1 MPQYTLTSR
10 EGKVPLA
17 TLTLPASHA
26 AYGVGPSSLLSQ
38 ITSHAD
44 MHVKQLVAPVHL
56 NTRAP
61 YRSLCLGQA
70 PV

>member
-10 EGKVPLA
+10 EGMVPLA
-17 TLTLPASHA
+17 TPALPASHA
-26 AYGVGPSSLLSQ
+26 AYGVGPSSLSSW
-38 ITSHAD
+38 IISHAD
-44 MHVKQLVAPVHL
+44 THVKLSVALVHL
-56 NTRAP
+56 KNRAP

>member
-10 EGKVPLA
+10 EGVVPLA
-17 TLTLPASHA
+17 TPALPTSHA
-26 AYGVGPSSLLSQ
+26 AYGVGPSSLSSR

-44 MHVKQLVAPVHL
+44 THVKQLVALAHL
-56 NTRAP
+56 KTLAP